1 MNPLPRITII
11 TPSLNQAAF
20 LEQTINSVLDQDY
33 PNLEYIVI
41 DGGSTD
47 GSVEIIQRYA
57 NHLTY
62 WVSEKDRGQGHAI
75 NKGLERATGDIIA
88 YLNSDDYYLPGALQ
102 RVGEFFTKH
111 PEVDLLHGRCRFVDP
126 AGNKIGDRLGS
137 MMSYQ
142 EILDLWDVWWK
153 ERNFVQPEVF
163 WTRRITERIGDFR
176 EDLHW
181 VMDYEYWVR
190 ILRAGGRVGRADA
203 EIACFRFQ
211 PQQKS
216 TQPRKTADELLGVVR
231 PLIWEK
237 DTSLSNRDQRR
248 LKAKW
253 LFDSVFRK
261 TADQAI
267 ERADTRW
274 SRWWQLVQVL
284 IRHPLLITTPECRHR
299 IKGAVTSATK
309 NRLRVTP
316 GSLLL
321 RFRQKF
327 GHGLRTA
334 YYRDVVRPRILQT
347 PPRGETTDKICEI
360 HLLTSAQDWL
370 NLIWT
375 IKSFYAVSGRKYA
388 LCIHDDGTLAPEHF
402 EELEKQFP
410 GSRIISRSEADTDV
424 LSSLALFPR
433 CLAFRKTNHLAL
445 KVFDFPFYLQSDR
458 MLLLDS
464 DVLFFREPTKL
475 LRAIEDPGYGLNTV
489 NRDIASA
496 YTVDPAEV
504 KSRTGVNLIERF
516 NTGLG
521 LIHKESLRLD
531 WIEEFLGLP
540 GILEGHFWRIEQTL
554 YALCSSR
561 FGVELLPE
569 TYDIRLSGG
578 INNSSCRHYVGAIR
592 HLFYKEGIRWL
603 VRAGLLQELR

>member
-1 MNPLPRITII
+1 M
-11 TPSLNQAAF
+11 SF
-20 LEQTINSVLDQDY
+20 LEQTIASVLEQNY
-33 PNLEYIVI
+33 PNLEYIII

-57 NHLTY
+57 NQLTY

-111 PEVDLLHGRCRFVDP
+111 PEVDLFHGRCRFVDT

-137 MMSYQ
+137 IASYP

-163 WTRRITERIGDFR
+163 WAKRITDRIGGFR
-176 EDLHW
+176 EDLQW
-181 VMDYEYWVR
+181 VMDYDYWVR
-190 ILRAGGRVGRADA
+190 ILRAGGRVERLDAD
-203 EIACFRFQ
+203 IACFRFH

-216 TQPRKTADELLGVVR
+216 TQPRRTADELLGIVR

-237 DTSLSNRDQRR
+237 GTPLLKQDQRR

-253 LFDSVFRK
+253 LFDAVFRK
-261 TADQAI
+261 TADESK
-267 ERADTRW
+267 ERQDRNW
-274 SRWWQLVQVL
+274 LRWWQLVWVL
-284 IRHPLLITTPECRHR
+284 MRHPLLITVPECRQR
-299 IKGAVTSATK
+299 VKGALISAV
-309 NRLRVTP
+309 RDWRRITP
-316 GSLLL
+316 GALLL
-321 RFRQKF
+321 RFRQKY

-347 PPRGETTDKICEI
+347 PPRRETTNKICEI

-410 GSRIISRSEADTDV
+410 DSRIISRSEADTDV

-433 CLAFRKTNHLAL
+433 CLAFRKTNHLAP
-445 KVFDFPFYLQSDR
+445 KVFDFHFYLESDR

-496 YTVDPAEV
+496 YTVDPADV
-504 KSRTGVNLIERF
+504 NAQTGVNLIERF

-540 GILEGHFWRIEQTL
+540 GILEGHVWRIEQTL

-569 TYDIRLSGG
+569 TYDIRLSEG

-592 HLFYKEGIRWL
+592 HLFYGEGIRHL
-603 VRAGLLQELR
+603 VKGRFLKNADHRQASR